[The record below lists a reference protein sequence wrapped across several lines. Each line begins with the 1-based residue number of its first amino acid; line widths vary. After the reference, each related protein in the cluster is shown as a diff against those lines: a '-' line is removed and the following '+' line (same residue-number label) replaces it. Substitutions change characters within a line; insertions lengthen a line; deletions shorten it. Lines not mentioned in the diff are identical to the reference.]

1 MASSH
6 GVCGRIRGIVM
17 AEEKT
22 KKTKKRKKFW
32 LGYGI
37 YMGILAVLV
46 AVLLVY
52 VWNVMKKYE
61 KAQPVYVLE
70 GLLEELKAGTSDKIA
85 DAQLGKFEAAD
96 NYADTFASSVKGKD
110 LEYRVKSNGSYIMTY
125 SLLDNDTVVA
135 EADLKAD
142 NERTVMGILSISD
155 WKVDSVRVAIPS
167 GDKGVKITVPDSYTV
182 KVNGVTL
189 TAEER
194 SDEPQAIDGMEYVA
208 EYVDAP
214 KKVTYEV
221 KGLINEPSVEVTDG
235 FGTPVDISGYDDTD
249 EIELEFRESEMPEEL
264 KDYVFTAARDY
275 SNFFSK
281 DIEGCYESTA
291 CIQPYFPQGSYY
303 MDLAEQYRL
312 GDMWMYSAHSAPEF
326 LNVTVSEYVRYSD
339 SCFSCRVAFDKYMVL
354 TLSGDPRTERND
366 QVYYY
371 VNIDGKWLI
380 ADMKSK
386 A

>member
-1 MASSH
+1 
-6 GVCGRIRGIVM
+6 M
-17 AEEKT
+17 AEARNT

-46 AVLLVY
+46 AVLLIY
-52 VWNVMKKYE
+52 VWDVMKKYE

-70 GLLEELKAGTSDKIA
+70 GLLEELKAGKSDNIA
-85 DAQLGKFEAAD
+85 DVQLSRFEAAQ
-96 NYADTFASSVKGKD
+96 NYADTFAQSVKGKD
-110 LEYRVKSNGSYIMTY
+110 LEYRVKSNGSYLMTY
-125 SLLDNDTVVA
+125 SLLDKDTVVA
-135 EADLKAD
+135 EADLRAD
-142 NERTVMGILSISD
+142 NERTIMGILSISD
-155 WKVDSVRVAIPS
+155 WRVDTVRVSVPS
-167 GDKGVKITVPDSYTV
+167 GDKGVKITVPDNYTV
-182 KVNGVTL
+182 KVNGVLL
-189 TAEER
+189 TEAER
-194 SDEPQAIDGMEYVA
+194 SGEPQAIDGMQYVA
-208 EYVDAP
+208 EYVEPP

-221 KGLINEPSVEVTDG
+221 KGLINEPSVEVADG
-235 FGTPVDISGYDDTD
+235 FGAPVDISGYEDKT
-249 EIELEFRESEMPEEL
+249 EIVLGYSESEMPQEL
-264 KDYVFTAARDY
+264 KDYVLKAAVDY

-281 DIEGCYESTA
+281 DIDGCYESTA

-303 MDLAEQYRL
+303 IDLAEQYRT

-354 TLSGDPRTERND
+354 TLSGEPRTERND

-371 VNIDGKWLI
+371 VNIGGSWLI
-380 ADMKSK
+380 ADMKSN